1 MKSSRNKDIIKRKGA
16 IMTAGI
22 KNNFIDLMELINI
35 AQEALKNAPYKLFEN
50 IILFIIKKLHEQE
63 IELERMS
70 LELDEMQ
77 TIPVDDLDEF
87 YDNVL
92 KDIDDLKLLKR
103 KLEQIKNK
111 DPLFLNLYNQVDKLI
126 TNLNIY
132 MDRMGQLEIRILKNK
147 KIA

>member
-1 MKSSRNKDIIKRKGA
+1 
-16 IMTAGI
+16 MTAEI
-22 KNNFIDLMELINI
+22 KNNFIDLIELINI
-35 AQEALKNAPYKLFEN
+35 AQEALRSAPYKLFEN
-50 IILFIIKKLHEQE
+50 IIRLILKKLHEQE
-63 IELERMS
+63 IELERLS

-87 YDNVL
+87 YDNIL
-92 KDIDDLKLLKR
+92 KNIDDLKLLKK
-103 KLEQIKNK
+103 KLEQIKEE
-111 DPLFLNLYNQVDKLI
+111 DPLFLNLYNQIDKLI